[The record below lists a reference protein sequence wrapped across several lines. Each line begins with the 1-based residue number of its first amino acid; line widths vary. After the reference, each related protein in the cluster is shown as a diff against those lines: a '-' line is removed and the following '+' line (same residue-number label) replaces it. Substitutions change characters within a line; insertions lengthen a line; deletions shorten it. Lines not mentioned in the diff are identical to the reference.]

1 MVAQVLGR
9 YWNGCWGNLNRRWAW
24 LELLDDGRYQVRW
37 RGGDFTDQD
46 GSLRTADS
54 VAAVDA
60 LDKLLTTEVIGE
72 WREVPV

>member
-1 MVAQVLGR
+1 MTQVIWRG
-9 YWNGCWGNLNRRWAW
+9 WNGQWGAWNRRWAW

-37 RGGDFTDQD
+37 RGGDFTDRD

-60 LDKLLTTEVIGE
+60 LEQLLTTEVIGE
-72 WREVPV
+72 WREIPV